1 MAGFFGAIGTSRC
14 TTDVF
19 YGTDY
24 NSHLGTRRG
33 GLATFSE
40 EKGFKRSIHHLEN
53 TYFRTK
59 FEKELDEFDGNSGIG
74 IISDTDAQP
83 LLFNSHLGRFAICTV
98 AKINNMEQIADTL
111 LEQNMHLSE
120 FSSGKINQT
129 ELVGLLIVKGKNF
142 VDGIENVFREVKGSC
157 TMLLLTENG
166 IIAARDSWGRTPII
180 IGKKDDAWAVSS
192 ESTAFPNLGYE
203 TERFLGPGEIVR
215 ITANGI
221 EQLRKPNKKM
231 QICSFLW
238 VYYGFP
244 TSDYEHRN
252 TEDVRNA
259 TGFAMGKEDDT
270 QVDCACGIP
279 DSGIGMAIGYAAG
292 HGCPYM
298 RAISKYTPTWP
309 RSFTPSNQSM
319 RNLVAKMK
327 LIQ

>member
-1 MAGFFGAIGTSRC
+1 MAGFFGAIGTSSC

-33 GLATFSE
+33 GMATFSE

-59 FEKELDEFDGNSGIG
+59 FEKELDEFEGNAGIG

-98 AKINNMEQIADTL
+98 AKVNNMEQIADAL

-166 IIAARDSWGRTPII
+166 IIAARDS
-180 IGKKDDAWAVSS
+180 
-192 ESTAFPNLGYE
+192 
-203 TERFLGPGEIVR
+203 
-215 ITANGI
+215 
-221 EQLRKPNKKM
+221 
-231 QICSFLW
+231 
-238 VYYGFP
+238 
-244 TSDYEHRN
+244 
-252 TEDVRNA
+252 
-259 TGFAMGKEDDT
+259 
-270 QVDCACGIP
+270 
-279 DSGIGMAIGYAAG
+279 
-292 HGCPYM
+292 
-298 RAISKYTPTWP
+298 
-309 RSFTPSNQSM
+309 
-319 RNLVAKMK
+319 
-327 LIQ
+327 